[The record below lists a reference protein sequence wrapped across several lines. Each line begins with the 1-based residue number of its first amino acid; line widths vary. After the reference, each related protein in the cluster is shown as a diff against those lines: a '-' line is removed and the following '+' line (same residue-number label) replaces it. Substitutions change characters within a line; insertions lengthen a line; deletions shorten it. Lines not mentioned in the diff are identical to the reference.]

1 MGYYTR
7 IDLHEVRVRPE
18 KLEEVAAALA
28 AAEGENTEPFGLGM
42 LELEDGDLWWNP
54 EFSSVHKWRNEEE
67 LIGVLAGWC
76 SRGWV
81 AFWSCEGDGSN
92 WGYELD
98 GAGGF
103 TECSGRRVSALRGA
117 ATRRRRKKRRDSTG

>member
-1 MGYYTR
+1 MSYYTR
-7 IDLHEVRVRPE
+7 IDLHEVEVRPE
-18 KLEEVAAALA
+18 KLEEIAAALA
-28 AAEGENTEPFGLGM
+28 AAEGQDAEPFGLGM
-42 LELEDGDLWWNP
+42 LYLEDGYLWWNP
-54 EFSSVHKWRNEEE
+54 DYSEVWKWYDAEE
-67 LIGVLAGWC
+67 LVSVLAEWC

-117 ATRRRRKKRRDSTG
+117 VTRRLRKAGCDPDA